1 MKIIS
6 LMYHDVVDGS
16 EHEASGFPWPDAA
29 IYKLDRDQFAAHLN
43 TIAGAVECHPSTAF
57 DLPAYPSEK
66 TPLLLTFDDGGASAY
81 TSIAGNLEEKGWRGH
96 FFVTTD
102 FIDTPAFLSSDQ
114 IRDLHAR
121 GHVIGTHSCSHPT
134 RMARC
139 DWDQM
144 RREWSESVAKLS
156 DILSERVTVAS
167 VPGGHYSRKVAEA
180 ASLAGVEVLF
190 TSEPTTR
197 CYFVD
202 RCLVLGRYTIHQG
215 TSPSRAAAIASGRLA
230 PRLGQLLFWNAKKMT
245 KAVGGE
251 YYLKVRKSLLYQ
263 E

>member
-16 EHEASGFPWPDAA
+16 EHQSSGFPWPDAA
-29 IYKLDRDQFAAHLN
+29 IYKLDRGQFAAHLN
-43 TIAGAVECHPSTAF
+43 TIAGAVDHYPTTAF
-57 DLPAYPSEK
+57 DLPSYPAEG
-66 TPLLLTFDDGGASAY
+66 TPLMLTFDDGGASAY
-81 TSIAGNLEEKGWRGH
+81 TSIANGLEEKGWRGH

-134 RMARC
+134 RMSHC
-139 DWDQM
+139 GWDQM
-144 RREWSESVAKLS
+144 RREWSESVARLS

-167 VPGGHYSRKVAEA
+167 VPGGHYSRKVAQA
-180 ASLAGVEVLF
+180 AARAGVEILF
-190 TSEPTTR
+190 TSEPTAR
-197 CYFVD
+197 CHFVD

-215 TSPSRAAAIASGRLA
+215 TPPALAAAIASGRLA
-230 PRLGQLLFWNAKKMT
+230 PRLRQLLFWNAKKMT

-251 YYLKVRKSLLYQ
+251 YYLRVRKSLLYQ

>member
-6 LMYHDVVDGS
+6 LMYHDVVDGP

-29 IYKLDRDQFAAHLN
+29 IYKLDRGQFAAHLD
-43 TIAGAVECHPSTAF
+43 TIDAAVKRKPSTAF
-57 DLPAYPSEK
+57 GLPYCPDKE
-66 TPLLLTFDDGGASAY
+66 PPFLLTFDDGGASAY
-81 TSIAGNLEEKGWRGH
+81 TSIASSLEERGWRGH

-102 FIDTPAFLSSDQ
+102 FIDTPAFLTSDQ
-114 IRDLHAR
+114 IRDIHAR

-139 DWDQM
+139 DWD
-144 RREWSESVAKLS
+144 RLKREWGDSVKRLS
-156 DILSERVTVAS
+156 DILGYKVITAS

-180 ASLAGVEVLF
+180 AALAGVEILF
-190 TSEPTTR
+190 TSEPTTGWH
-197 CYFVD
+197 FVD
-202 RCLVLGRYTIHQG
+202 NCLVLGRYTVHQG
-215 TSPSRAAAIASGRLA
+215 TSPAQAAAIASGRVG
-230 PRLGQLLFWNAKKMT
+230 PRLRQLIFWNAKKIT

-251 YYLKVRKSLLYQ
+251 YYLKVRKSLLWQ